1 MAKIIGGFIVGYL
14 LFMIAMWGY
23 SAQQIKQICHQ
34 VNVGMNVT
42 ELQQR
47 VANAAV
53 IKGQERKDGQQTAL
67 LLHSSYSFG
76 RYTCDIRHDGQRVT
90 QVRYSFLD

>member
-1 MAKIIGGFIVGYL
+1 MAKIFGGFVIGYL

-23 SAQQIKQICHQ
+23 SAQQIKKVCGQ
-34 VNVGMNVT
+34 VSVGMSVT
-42 ELQQR
+42 ELRQR
-47 VANAAV
+47 VANAYV
-53 IKGQERKDGQQTAL
+53 IQGRERKDGQKTAL

-76 RYTCDIRHDGQRVT
+76 RYTCDIRHSGQRVT